1 MVNTYMESTYRV
13 AILTI
18 SDAGFAGERQDASG
32 DIISKL
38 IKREGFHE
46 TKRDIVPDET
56 ALIKSMLTSW
66 CDSGDIDVVLTTGG
80 TGLSPR
86 DVTPEATKAIV
97 DLEAPGIAEAMRIGT
112 LQDTPYAMLSRSV
125 AGIRSGCLVINLPG
139 SPTGVRQCL
148 NVVMPIIPHALQM
161 IRGSHNHSG
170 AT

>member
-18 SDAGFAGERQDASG
+18 SDAGFAGERQDTSG

-148 NVVMPIIPHALQM
+148 NVVIPIIPHALQM
-161 IRGSHNHSG
+161 IRGSHTHSR